1 VKRPRFRA
9 AYVGLA
15 LVPAALVAIVFV
27 TSTGATVPTNGINCT
42 ALDGKIGGRGAT
54 FQKRAQDAFNAGF
67 TADVCGNVS
76 DAKSGNN
83 MVSYNVYDGGNGGPD
98 NTPTL
103 TGSGYGRKAMMC
115 RTDAFAGTD
124 VPYNN
129 NQLTALNGDPTSQ
142 ANYDVI
148 FGTGNPPGSSHF
160 NCQSATGTAFGT
172 SFVPYYQPING
183 ASPNTSYPNA
193 SDVAG
198 NLMSFP
204 VAGSAVTVDVNLKGT
219 GICTGT
225 PPASLNLT
233 GKMVSLLFGGDILN
247 WNDIRL
253 RDTNGDGVADTNL
266 GLVNCTGAVTRVV
279 RLDDSGTT
287 QIFKNYLSHVDPN
300 RTGATCDPGTIW
312 GSPDPPTGLAGASPN
327 TSWPGFVPSGSAQQ
341 GQAATGGTNPCS
353 AIDTGDVNG
362 NNGVLD
368 VCNGVIAG
376 TQPIAGA
383 VCYADLPDAK
393 AFTCAGTCP
402 IVIASVRNST
412 DSSYQPPSSAQRANC
427 TFGAVTP
434 PPANAVGLA
443 TSGTPDTWA
452 TNNAAGDRGDVTF
465 TGALYPICGVTFD
478 LVYSG
483 LSGGAG
489 TGPISELTDD
499 QRRTMYS
506 YFTYILSSD
515 GQATLT
521 SKFYQALPNGL
532 IDQLRSGFQAGF

>member
-9 AYVGLA
+9 AYLGLA

-27 TSTGATVPTNGINCT
+27 TSTGATVPSNGINCT
-42 ALDGKIGGRGAT
+42 ALDGKFGGRGAT

-67 TADVCGNVS
+67 TADVCGNVADS
-76 DAKSGNN
+76 KSGNN

-98 NTPTL
+98 NSPTL

-129 NQLTALNGDPTSQ
+129 AQLAALNGDPTSQ
-142 ANYDVI
+142 ANYDTI
-148 FGTGNPPGSSHF
+148 FGTGPNHDQHF
-160 NCQSATGTAFGT
+160 TCQSATGTAFGT

-183 ASPNTSYPNA
+183 AAPTTSYPNGA
-193 SDVAG
+193 DVAG
-198 NLMSFP
+198 ALMSFP
-204 VAGSAVTVDVNLKGT
+204 VAGSAVTVDVNLKGA
-219 GICTGT
+219 GICS
-225 PPASLNLT
+225 PSAPAAVSLT

-253 RDTNGDGVADTNL
+253 RDTNGDGIGDVNP
-266 GLVNCTGAVTRVV
+266 GLANCPGAVTRVV

-287 QIFKNYLSHVDPN
+287 QIFKNYLSHVDQN

-312 GSPDPPTGLAGASPN
+312 GTPDPATGLAGASPN
-327 TSWPGFVPSGSAQQ
+327 TSWPGFTPTNSSQNGV
-341 GQAATGGTNPCS
+341 AATGTCS
-353 AIDTGDVNG
+353 ALDTGDVNG

-368 VCNGVIAG
+368 VCNGVVAG
-376 TQPIAGA
+376 TQAIAGA

-402 IVIASVRNST
+402 LVITNVRNST
-412 DSSYQPPSSAQRANC
+412 DTSYQPPSSSQRANC

-434 PPANAVGLA
+434 PPANAVGLS

-452 TNNAAGDRGDVTF
+452 TDNAAGDRGDVTF

-483 LSGGAG
+483 LSGATG
-489 TGPISELTDD
+489 TGPISELTND
-499 QRRTMYS
+499 QRRAMYS

-515 GQATLT
+515 GQSTLT
-521 SKFYQALPNGL
+521 SKFYQSLPNGL